1 MSSVTSIADISRVHA
16 EGQPDKVAL
25 IYQGQEWTYAQL
37 NSESSQVANALSAAG
52 VGPQDRVA
60 HLDKNG
66 PEYFTYLIGASKIN
80 AVSVSVNWRLAA
92 PEMEYVLN
100 HAEVKVLLIGEEFLG
115 HLAQMELETVTK
127 IVVVGDGG
135 EHDSYQDWLSGY
147 ADDDP
152 KAEVGWTDT
161 CYQLYTSGTTGLPK
175 GVELTNRNFFSF
187 LPVASEEW
195 SFDSD
200 SVNLVAM
207 PLFHIAGSGWG
218 VVGLF
223 NGGTNVLLREAD
235 LVELL
240 RLVEAYSVTNALL
253 VPAILQFL
261 LITPEAQETD
271 FSSLRCMV
279 YGASPITEEV
289 LAGSMQMMGCDFVGA
304 YGLTE
309 TTGGGTILRAEH
321 HDPGGSKAH
330 LLRSAGQPWA
340 DIELRIVDPETLEDL
355 GEGEVGE
362 IWLKSV
368 VTLKGY
374 WKDPVATAEVYPE
387 GRDEEGRGW
396 FRTGDAGYL
405 AEGFLFIHDRVK
417 DMIIS
422 GAENIYP
429 AEVENALMSHPEVAD
444 VAVIGVPHE
453 KWGET
458 VKAIITAAP
467 DTDPSE
473 EALIEYCR
481 ERLAHYKCPTSVDR
495 MEMIPR
501 NPSGK
506 ILKTELRKPYWEGKE
521 RRVN

>member
-1 MSSVTSIADISRVHA
+1 MSSISSIGDIARVQA
-16 EGQPDKVAL
+16 ANQADKVAL
-25 IYQGQEWTYAQL
+25 IYQERQWTYGQL
-37 NSESSQVANALSAAG
+37 DNESNRVANALQVAG
-52 VGPQDRVA
+52 VNPQDRVA

-100 HAEVKVLLIGEEFLG
+100 HAEAKVLLIGEEFLG
-115 HLAQMELETVTK
+115 HFEQMDLESVTTV
-127 IVVVGDGG
+127 IVVGDGG
-135 EHDSYQDWLSGY
+135 DYISYESWIAGSSEV
-147 ADDDP
+147 DP
-152 KAEVGWTDT
+152 AVDVGWTDT
-161 CYQLYTSGTTGLPK
+161 CYQLYTSGTTGVPK

-187 LPVASEEW
+187 LPVASQEW
-195 SFDSD
+195 YFDSD

-223 NGGTNVLLREAD
+223 NGGTNILLREAD

-240 RLVEAYSVTNALL
+240 RLVETYQVTNALL

-271 FSSLRCMV
+271 FSSLRCMI

-289 LAGSMQMMGCDFVGA
+289 LAASMDLMGCDFVGA

-321 HDPGGSKAH
+321 HDPGGPRAH

-340 DIELRIVDPETLEDL
+340 DIELRIVDPETFEDL
-355 GEGEVGE
+355 GDGEVGE

-368 VTLKGY
+368 VTLKSY
-374 WKDPVATAEVYPE
+374 WKDLAATEEAYPE
-387 GRDEEGRGW
+387 GRDGDGRGW
-396 FRTGDAGYL
+396 FRTGDAGYMS
-405 AEGFLFIHDRVK
+405 EGFLFIHDRVK

-429 AEVENALMSHPEVAD
+429 AEVENALMSHADVAD
-444 VAVIGVPHE
+444 VAVIGVPDE

-458 VKAIITAAP
+458 VKAIITPAVGS
-467 DTDPSE
+467 DPSE
-473 EALIEYCR
+473 ADLIGHCR

-495 MEMIPR
+495 LSIIPR

-506 ILKTELRKPYWEGKE
+506 ILKTELRKPYWEGE
-521 RRVN
+521 QRRVN